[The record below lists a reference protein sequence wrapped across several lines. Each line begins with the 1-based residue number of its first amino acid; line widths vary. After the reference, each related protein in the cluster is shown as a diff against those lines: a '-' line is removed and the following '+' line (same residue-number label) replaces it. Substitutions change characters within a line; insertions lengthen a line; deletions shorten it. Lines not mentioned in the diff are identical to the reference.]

1 MQSYILN
8 LKIKIN
14 LYYLPI
20 ALFANRDQ
28 EYKGS

>member
-14 LYYLPI
+14 LYYLPL
-20 ALFANRDQ
+20 AHLANSDR

>member
-20 ALFANRDQ
+20 APFAKSDR